1 MNKQFKFQE
10 RIISDTFLSR
20 IESKSI
26 RNEILSLILESY
38 TFRVEHNISQKD
50 YAKQKELSLI
60 TLKRIE
66 LGECY
71 NLILISKYINN
82 GNI

>member
-1 MNKQFKFQE
+1 MNKQFKFQQ
-10 RIISDTFLSR
+10 RIISDTFLNK
-20 IESKSI
+20 IENGSI
-26 RNEILSLILESY
+26 RNEILSLMLESY
-38 TFRVEHNISQKD
+38 SFRIEHNISQKD
-50 YAKQKELSLI
+50 YARQKELSLI

>member
-38 TFRVEHNISQKD
+38 TFRVEHNISQRD

-71 NLILISKYINN
+71 NLILISKYINKTQ
-82 GNI
+82 